1 MGAEAT
7 CTARFNGK
15 TTKGK
20 ARLET
25 ETLEFR
31 GGDVRLSI
39 PFKQI
44 EKVTARDGALTV
56 QSASGPL
63 SLTLGAAAEKWAFKI
78 QHPPSRLDKIGV
90 KPEWR
95 VSALGVDDEAFLADV
110 ERVVSQLSVGR
121 ALKDSDAIFFGV
133 TREIQLSRL
142 EKLKA
147 SLKPNG
153 ALWVIRSKVS
163 RAKTGKAEKAENTTT
178 GGAAVTE
185 RAVMAAGKA
194 AGLVDVKVVSFSPT
208 HTAEKFVI
216 PVAAR
221 ASRYTG
227 FATTP
232 GSTRR

>member
-1 MGAEAT
+1 MGAEAI
-7 CTARFNGK
+7 CTARFNGR

-20 ARLET
+20 ARLEA

-56 QSASGPL
+56 HSTSGRL

-95 VSALGVDDEAFLADV
+95 VSALGVDDEAFLAEV

-121 ALKDSDAIFFGV
+121 ALKESDAIFFGV
-133 TREIQLSRL
+133 TKEIQLSRL
-142 EKLKA
+142 EKLKE

-153 ALWVIRSKVS
+153 ALWVIRPKGS
-163 RAKTGKAEKAENTTT
+163 REKAKS
-178 GGAAVTE
+178 GGLDVTE

-208 HTAEKFVI
+208 HTAEKYVI
-216 PVAAR
+216 PVKDR
-221 ASRYTG
+221 
-227 FATTP
+227 P
-232 GSTRR
+232 